1 VIRRV
6 VTALRAAR
14 DAFGQPPLTE
24 LPLPLPG
31 RLYRTAMPFSA
42 YDRRGRLVPAL
53 RERGVSLV
61 VVIAEI
67 DECRERT
74 GRDLLRVYAEAGFD
88 VLHVAAPDFGVPAP
102 AALRRALGRT
112 LEALRGGRHV
122 AVHCHAGQG
131 RTGVFAGCL
140 AREVLQLDGPAAVA
154 WIRGLVRGAV
164 EVPAQEAAVID
175 YVVTPVVNP

>member
-1 VIRRV
+1 
-6 VTALRAAR
+6 
-14 DAFGQPPLTE
+14 
-24 LPLPLPG
+24 
-31 RLYRTAMPFSA
+31 MPFSV

-61 VVIAEI
+61 VVIAEL

-74 GRDLLRVYAEAGFD
+74 GRDLLGIYAEAGFE
-88 VLHVAAPDFGVPAP
+88 VLHVAAPDFGVPDP
-102 AALRRALGRT
+102 AALHSALVRT
-112 LEALRGGRHV
+112 LQALRGGSHV

-140 AREVLQLDGPAAVA
+140 AREVLRLDGPAAVA
-154 WIRGLVRGAV
+154 WVRGLVRGAV

-175 YVVTPVVNP
+175 YVVTTTVNP